1 MARRFNE
8 GDLRHLKRG
17 DLVTLVEGQINK
29 WPTSSKGK
37 FKRHKT
43 NMEDMKWALIN
54 CEFTTSLPLPSPTL
68 VPGVTQTHVAIPP
81 PPIESNVAAT
91 ASITAGQV
99 SQFSD
104 PENRHGEVQGSPLEH
119 GSTAAEN
126 VNIELQD
133 LPLEQRS
140 ILLLVEDTRRLLN
153 ERISQ
158 RIEVSVSNRDNC
170 ETGQWRASAAE
181 VVSALQGSI
190 SAFQGPARIGTAD
203 EEAREFTKF
212 FGTIVDRDY
221 HDAPELDSHLLLIPS
236 NDRLNLIIA
245 RRKILCCCKVQVPFS
260 GPCSRAFGVG
270 QEFRQAPDFICG
282 NIGQE
287 KREPLTDD
295 EQAWLTKKANEME
308 GFNAFQKHHN
318 QRLTNSDRVKYWK
331 FASNFC
337 KANYKKY
344 WPVGIERSGSG
355 PTIRKD
361 SLEVILGMKRTAL
374 DQAINMGRI
383 LEMYYDDDSS
393 HQSAEVVSRIE
404 GGEEAESAGSEA
416 LAKFLMQWEKDHPI

>member
-1 MARRFNE
+1 MARRFND

-17 DLVTLVEGQINK
+17 DPVTLVEGQINK
-29 WPTSSKGK
+29 WPTSLKGK

-43 NMEDMKWALIN
+43 NMEDMKWALMN
-54 CEFTTSLPLPSPTL
+54 YEFTTSLPLPSPTL
-68 VPGVTQTHVAIPP
+68 VPGVTQTHVAIPLHLLKLMWLRPLRP
-81 PPIESNVAAT
+81 PP
-91 ASITAGQV
+91 
-99 SQFSD
+99 FSD

-133 LPLEQRS
+133 LPLERRS

-158 RIEVSVSNRDNC
+158 RIEVSVRNRDNC

-212 FGTIVDRDY
+212 FG
-221 HDAPELDSHLLLIPS
+221 
-236 NDRLNLIIA
+236 
-245 RRKILCCCKVQVPFS
+245 RKILCCCKVQVPFS
-260 GPCSRAFGVG
+260 RPCSRAFGVG
-270 QEFRQAPDFICG
+270 QEFRQAPTSSAATSVKR
-282 NIGQE
+282 
-287 KREPLTDD
+287 KREPQTDD

-404 GGEEAESAGSEA
+404 GEEEAESAGSEV
-416 LAKFLMQWEKDHPI
+416 LAKFLIQWERTTPSDF

>member
-1 MARRFNE
+1 MARRFND
-8 GDLRHLKRG
+8 GDLRHLKRD
-17 DLVTLVEGQINK
+17 DLVALVEGQINK

-81 PPIESNVAAT
+81 PPIETNVAAT
-91 ASITAGQV
+91 ASTAAGQV
-99 SQFSD
+99 TQFSD

-119 GSTAAEN
+119 GSIAAEN
-126 VNIELQD
+126 VNIELQ
-133 LPLEQRS
+133 
-140 ILLLVEDTRRLLN
+140 VEDTRRLLN

-170 ETGQWRASAAE
+170 QTGQWRASAAE

-221 HDAPELDSHLLLIPS
+221 HNAPELDSHLLLIPS

-245 RRKILCCCKVQVPFS
+245 S
-260 GPCSRAFGVG
+260 
-270 QEFRQAPDFICG
+270 
-282 NIGQE
+282 IG
-287 KREPLTDD
+287 
-295 EQAWLTKKANEME
+295 
-308 GFNAFQKHHN
+308 
-318 QRLTNSDRVKYWK
+318 
-331 FASNFC
+331 
-337 KANYKKY
+337 
-344 WPVGIERSGSG
+344 
-355 PTIRKD
+355 
-361 SLEVILGMKRTAL
+361 
-374 DQAINMGRI
+374 
-383 LEMYYDDDSS
+383 
-393 HQSAEVVSRIE
+393 
-404 GGEEAESAGSEA
+404 
-416 LAKFLMQWEKDHPI
+416 

>member
-1 MARRFNE
+1 MARRFND

-17 DLVTLVEGQINK
+17 DPVTLVEGQINK
-29 WPTSSKGK
+29 WPTSLKGK

-43 NMEDMKWALIN
+43 NMEDMKWALMN
-54 CEFTTSLPLPSPTL
+54 YEFTTSLPLPSPTL
-68 VPGVTQTHVAIPP
+68 VPGQVA
-81 PPIESNVAAT
+81 
-91 ASITAGQV
+91 
-99 SQFSD
+99 QFSD

-133 LPLEQRS
+133 LPLERRS

-158 RIEVSVSNRDNC
+158 RIEVSVRNRDNC

-245 RRKILCCCKVQVPFS
+245 TIGQGAKFS
-260 GPCSRAFGVG
+260 VAAKSRSPS
-270 QEFRQAPDFICG
+270 PDHVAELLEWAKNSARPRLHCG

-287 KREPLTDD
+287 KTGTTTDD

-393 HQSAEVVSRIE
+393 HQSAEVLKIRS
-404 GGEEAESAGSEA
+404 GSVIPLLEFVFIYA
-416 LAKFLMQWEKDHPI
+416 